1 MSSRDFFLKSLRP
14 DILTKTIKTEMSTE
28 EYFQNTVLRPIIKF
42 QNDLLIAVF
51 LQFCTKYKNV
61 FFDLSTEKKILYIES
76 SIIKDSKLRSSF
88 RDLIIGLFSVE
99 EYSEYL
105 KNASALNKRMTG
117 IIKERLPVAAGSQ
130 RDKEVV
136 ANQIKSRIPQSAS
149 KRESSCRVYST
160 D

>member
-1 MSSRDFFLKSLRP
+1 MSSRDSYLKSLRP
-14 DILTKTIKTEMSTE
+14 DILTKTIKTEMSSK

-51 LQFCTKYKNV
+51 LQYCTKYKNV

-76 SIIKDSKLRSSF
+76 SFTKDSKLRSSF

-117 IIKERLPVAAGSQ
+117 IVKERLISHVQLLS
-130 RDKEVV
+130 E
-136 ANQIKSRIPQSAS
+136 SAPT
-149 KRESSCRVYST
+149 K
-160 D
+160 

>member
-1 MSSRDFFLKSLRP
+1 MSSRDSYLKSLRP
-14 DILTKTIKTEMSTE
+14 DILTKTIKTEMSSE

-42 QNDLLIAVF
+42 QNELLIAVF

-76 SIIKDSKLRSSF
+76 SITKDSKLRSSF

-117 IIKERLPVAAGSQ
+117 IIKERLISHVQLLS
-130 RDKEVV
+130 E
-136 ANQIKSRIPQSAS
+136 SAPT
-149 KRESSCRVYST
+149 K
-160 D
+160 

>member
-1 MSSRDFFLKSLRP
+1 MSSRDSYLKSLRP
-14 DILTKTIKTEMSTE
+14 EILTKTIKTEMSSE

-42 QNDLLIAVF
+42 QNNLLIAVF

-76 SIIKDSKLRSSF
+76 SITKDSKLRSSF

-117 IIKERLPVAAGSQ
+117 IIKERLISHVQLLS
-130 RDKEVV
+130 E
-136 ANQIKSRIPQSAS
+136 SAPT
-149 KRESSCRVYST
+149 K
-160 D
+160 

>member
-14 DILTKTIKTEMSTE
+14 DILTKTIKTEMSSE

-76 SIIKDSKLRSSF
+76 SIAKDSKLRSSF

-117 IIKERLPVAAGSQ
+117 IIKERLISHVQLLS
-130 RDKEVV
+130 D
-136 ANQIKSRIPQSAS
+136 SAS
-149 KRESSCRVYST
+149 TK
-160 D
+160 

>member
-1 MSSRDFFLKSLRP
+1 MSSRDSYLKSLRP
-14 DILTKTIKTEMSTE
+14 DILTKTIKTEMSSE
-28 EYFQNTVLRPIIKF
+28 EYFQNKVLRPIIKF
-42 QNDLLIAVF
+42 QNELLIAVF

-76 SIIKDSKLRSSF
+76 SITKDSKLRSSF

-117 IIKERLPVAAGSQ
+117 IIKERLISHVQLLS
-130 RDKEVV
+130 E
-136 ANQIKSRIPQSAS
+136 SAS
-149 KRESSCRVYST
+149 TK
-160 D
+160 

>member
-1 MSSRDFFLKSLRP
+1 MSSRESFLKSLRP
-14 DILTKTIKTEMSTE
+14 DVLTKTIKSEMSSE

-117 IIKERLPVAAGSQ
+117 IIKERLISHVQLLS
-130 RDKEVV
+130 E
-136 ANQIKSRIPQSAS
+136 SAS
-149 KRESSCRVYST
+149 TK
-160 D
+160 

>member
-1 MSSRDFFLKSLRP
+1 MSSRDSYLKSLRP
-14 DILTKTIKTEMSTE
+14 DILTKTIKTEMSSE

-42 QNDLLIAVF
+42 QNELLIAVF

-76 SIIKDSKLRSSF
+76 SFTKDSKLRSSF

-117 IIKERLPVAAGSQ
+117 IIKERLISHVQLLS
-130 RDKEVV
+130 E
-136 ANQIKSRIPQSAS
+136 SAPT
-149 KRESSCRVYST
+149 K
-160 D
+160 

>member
-1 MSSRDFFLKSLRP
+1 MSSRDSYLKSLRP
-14 DILTKTIKTEMSTE
+14 DILTKTIKTEMSSE
-28 EYFQNTVLRPIIKF
+28 EYFQNKVLRPIIKF
-42 QNDLLIAVF
+42 QNNLLIAVF

-76 SIIKDSKLRSSF
+76 SITKDSKLRSSF

-117 IIKERLPVAAGSQ
+117 IIKERLISHVQLLS
-130 RDKEVV
+130 E
-136 ANQIKSRIPQSAS
+136 SAPT
-149 KRESSCRVYST
+149 K
-160 D
+160 

>member
-1 MSSRDFFLKSLRP
+1 MNSRDSYLKSLRP
-14 DILTKTIKTEMSTE
+14 DIFTNTIKTEMSLE

-42 QNDLLIAVF
+42 QNELLIAVF

-61 FFDLSTEKKILYIES
+61 FFDLSTEKKILYIETS
-76 SIIKDSKLRSSF
+76 FIKDSKLRSSF

-117 IIKERLPVAAGSQ
+117 IIKERLISHVQLLS
-130 RDKEVV
+130 E
-136 ANQIKSRIPQSAS
+136 SAPT
-149 KRESSCRVYST
+149 K
-160 D
+160 

>member
-1 MSSRDFFLKSLRP
+1 MSSRDSYLKSLRP
-14 DILTKTIKTEMSTE
+14 DILTKTIKTEMSSE

-42 QNDLLIAVF
+42 QNNLLIAVF

-76 SIIKDSKLRSSF
+76 SITKDSKLRSSF

-117 IIKERLPVAAGSQ
+117 IIKERLINHVQLLS
-130 RDKEVV
+130 E
-136 ANQIKSRIPQSAS
+136 SAPT
-149 KRESSCRVYST
+149 K
-160 D
+160 

>member
-1 MSSRDFFLKSLRP
+1 MCSRDLHLNSLRP
-14 DILTKTIKTEMSTE
+14 KILINTIKTDISIE

-76 SIIKDSKLRSSF
+76 AIAKDSKLRNTF
-88 RDLIIGLFSVE
+88 RNLLIGLFSVE

-105 KNASALNKRMTG
+105 KNASNLNKRMTG
-117 IIKERLPVAAGSQ
+117 IVKERLISNVQLMS
-130 RDKEVV
+130 E
-136 ANQIKSRIPQSAS
+136 
-149 KRESSCRVYST
+149 YSPT
-160 D
+160 K

>member
-14 DILTKTIKTEMSTE
+14 DILTKTIKTEMSSE

-61 FFDLSTEKKILYIES
+61 FFDLSTEKKILYIETS
-76 SIIKDSKLRSSF
+76 FIKDSKLRSSF

-117 IIKERLPVAAGSQ
+117 IIKERLISHVQLLS
-130 RDKEVV
+130 E
-136 ANQIKSRIPQSAS
+136 SAPT
-149 KRESSCRVYST
+149 K
-160 D
+160 

>member
-1 MSSRDFFLKSLRP
+1 MSSRDSYLKSLRP
-14 DILTKTIKTEMSTE
+14 DILTKTIKTEMSSE

-42 QNDLLIAVF
+42 QNELLIAVF

-61 FFDLSTEKKILYIES
+61 FFDLSTEKKILYIETS
-76 SIIKDSKLRSSF
+76 FTKDSKLRSSF

-117 IIKERLPVAAGSQ
+117 IIKERLISHVQLLS
-130 RDKEVV
+130 E
-136 ANQIKSRIPQSAS
+136 SAPT
-149 KRESSCRVYST
+149 K
-160 D
+160 

>member
-14 DILTKTIKTEMSTE
+14 DILTKTIKTEMSSE

-76 SIIKDSKLRSSF
+76 SIIMDSKLRSSF

-117 IIKERLPVAAGSQ
+117 IIKERLISHVQLLS
-130 RDKEVV
+130 E
-136 ANQIKSRIPQSAS
+136 SAPT
-149 KRESSCRVYST
+149 K
-160 D
+160 

>member
-14 DILTKTIKTEMSTE
+14 DILTKTIKTEMSSE

-42 QNDLLIAVF
+42 QNELLIAVF

-61 FFDLSTEKKILYIES
+61 FFDLSTEKKTLYIES
-76 SIIKDSKLRSSF
+76 SIAKDSKLRSSF

-117 IIKERLPVAAGSQ
+117 IIKERLISHVQLLS
-130 RDKEVV
+130 E
-136 ANQIKSRIPQSAS
+136 SAPT
-149 KRESSCRVYST
+149 K
-160 D
+160 

>member
-1 MSSRDFFLKSLRP
+1 MSSRDSYLKSLRP
-14 DILTKTIKTEMSTE
+14 DILTKTIKTEMSSK

-51 LQFCTKYKNV
+51 LQYCTKYKNV

-76 SIIKDSKLRSSF
+76 SFTKDSKLRSSF

-117 IIKERLPVAAGSQ
+117 IIKDRLISHMQ
-130 RDKEVV
+130 LLSE
-136 ANQIKSRIPQSAS
+136 SAPT
-149 KRESSCRVYST
+149 K
-160 D
+160 

>member
-76 SIIKDSKLRSSF
+76 SIIKDNKLRSSF

-117 IIKERLPVAAGSQ
+117 IIKERLISHVQLLS
-130 RDKEVV
+130 E
-136 ANQIKSRIPQSAS
+136 SAS
-149 KRESSCRVYST
+149 TK
-160 D
+160 

>member
-1 MSSRDFFLKSLRP
+1 MSSRDSYLKSLRP
-14 DILTKTIKTEMSTE
+14 DILTKTIKTEMSSE
-28 EYFQNTVLRPIIKF
+28 EYFQNKVLRPIIKF
-42 QNDLLIAVF
+42 QNELLIAVF

-76 SIIKDSKLRSSF
+76 SITKDSKLRSSF

-117 IIKERLPVAAGSQ
+117 IIKDRLISHMQ
-130 RDKEVV
+130 LLSE
-136 ANQIKSRIPQSAS
+136 SAPT
-149 KRESSCRVYST
+149 K
-160 D
+160 